1 MKKHFI
7 LAAMAMTALFSA
19 CSNEDPINEEKTSVP
34 VSFTIGGIDSRTT
47 TATDFSTTF
56 DNGDAIG
63 ITGTNV
69 SPAMSNAKYNV
80 SVSNSEATITPDGS
94 DSFTLGEQ
102 EAIFNAYY
110 PYAEDF
116 TGAFAV
122 KTNQNEEKALA
133 MSDFL
138 TATAK
143 GDKDNAEVQL
153 DFKHRLVLVQV
164 QLSGISNV
172 SSVTLKNAQ
181 TNVTF
186 TNGTDGETQGA
197 VALATDATFSDI
209 IMSEQTA
216 NELYWA
222 IIPAQKIAASDL
234 FIVSTSDGKNYKYTT
249 NAETTYTEGTYAQ
262 YKLTLSGGTEQS
274 TLVEYKAVIIS
285 KWNAGVNVLD
295 GTLEED
301 KLEIT
306 ATLPAVGNIT
316 TLINGRSDLTNTGW
330 GAYNLTS
337 ATVVE
342 DAENG
347 NYIQAV
353 GNATAG
359 AWGSQGLYYWAG
371 SENLMSPNESYILT
385 FKAKSESSGQI
396 SVMVMKLNSNTVFP
410 IVDVTTSS
418 DISSVTATGTI
429 NSKTLTSTWTEYK
442 FKITPN
448 QSMTGGYGNLNNAS
462 TVETNS
468 DICIAIKGNST
479 SSNYD
484 IKDVTFVRY

>member
-122 KTNQNEEKALA
+122 KTNQNEENALA
-133 MSDFL
+133 ISDFL

-143 GDKDNAEVQL
+143 GDKDKAEVQL

-306 ATLPAVGNIT
+306 ATLPAVGNVT
-316 TLINGRSDLTNTGW
+316 TLTNGRNDLTEAGW
-330 GAYNLTS
+330 GAFGLAS

-342 DAENG
+342 DQMNG
-347 NYIQAV
+347 NYIDIT
-353 GNATAG
+353 GATNKDS
-359 AWGSQGLYYWAG
+359 WPNNSLYYWAG
-371 SENLMSPNESYILT
+371 SSNLMDLTKTYTINFYAKGTNGNEGLSLVISDKKEQKVYQIVDGII
-385 FKAKSESSGQI
+385 SSGTIKNFSCTNQY
-396 SVMVMKLNSNTVFP
+396 KLYSYTVNP
-410 IVDVTTSS
+410 ALI
-418 DISSVTATGTI
+418 ANGAYGTI
-429 NSKTLTSTWTEYK
+429 PTNTNTQYK
-442 FKITPN
+442 
-448 QSMTGGYGNLNNAS
+448 
-462 TVETNS
+462 E
-468 DICIAIKGNST
+468 ICIAFKPNTNDAQIQ
-479 SSNYD
+479 
-484 IKDVTFVRY
+484 IKDVTFVEN